1 MKAVLINS
9 WGKKITEQ
17 TVRSSFD
24 ALSLANLYGNTAFVI
39 VYASNG
45 RPCEMFLR

>member
-1 MKAVLINS
+1 MRAVLVNS
-9 WGKKITEQ
+9 WGRKITEQ
-17 TVRSSFD
+17 RVRDSFD
-24 ALSLANLYGNTAFVI
+24 ALSLSRLYSNTAYVI